1 MKSLANHGL
10 PATTGPIERSIGMS
24 TLSRYSIWL
33 NRLVLGFA
41 IFVFSML
48 AVRYIGS
55 PVKTEA
61 PHQIVLGS
69 PEAITNTRVSGGVF
83 LAMALVLF
91 ASAVSRKHHRDGLLL
106 LAVFSGVLTAVR
118 VFGLILD
125 GPAPFTLFVLKP
137 EITVTVLAAGAYLLE
152 RRMTGRLN
160 A

>member
-1 MKSLANHGL
+1 MK
-10 PATTGPIERSIGMS
+10 
-24 TLSRYSIWL
+24 TLSRYSVWL

-41 IFVFSML
+41 ILAFSLL
-48 AVRYIGS
+48 AVRYIGN

-91 ASAVSRKHHRDGLLL
+91 GSALSRKRHRDGLLL
-106 LAVFSGVLTAVR
+106 LAVFSGVLTIVR
-118 VFGLILD
+118 LFGLIVD
-125 GPAPFTLFVLKP
+125 GPAPFTLLVLKP
-137 EITVTVLAAGAYLLE
+137 EIAVTVLAAGAYLLE
-152 RRMTGRLN
+152 RRMARRLD